1 MPAITTIR
9 ISLRTKELLD
19 NLKQHKKE
27 SYEDVIGRLAATT
40 QGSHDDTPGSVRE
53 SAGRPAD
60 DSVESRLRDIV
71 ARLERLEE
79 QMHENVY
86 PHESKIQPA
95 CIRRIKKAHADI
107 CKGRCKTYESMDAFC
122 RAISE

>member
-1 MPAITTIR
+1 MPNITTIR
-9 ISLRTKELLD
+9 ISRRTKEILD

-27 SYEDVIGRLAATT
+27 SYEDVIGRLAAMTL
-40 QGSHDDTPGSVRE
+40 GSPYDIPGGVRE
-53 SAGRPAD
+53 PAGEPAD

-71 ARLERLEE
+71 SRLERLEE
-79 QMHENVY
+79 EMHENVY

-107 CKGRCKTYESMDAFC
+107 RKGRCKTYESMDTFC